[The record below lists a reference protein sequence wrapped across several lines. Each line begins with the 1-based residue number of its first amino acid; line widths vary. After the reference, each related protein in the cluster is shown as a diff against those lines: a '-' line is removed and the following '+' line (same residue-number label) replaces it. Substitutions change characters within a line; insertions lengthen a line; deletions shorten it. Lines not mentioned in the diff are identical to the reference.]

1 MRLILFD
8 IDGTLISAHG
18 VGHRSFVRAM
28 QSVFGTAGPHDT
40 YDWRGKTDPW
50 IVRDLMRMAGVPDS
64 VLDARLGE
72 CFERYVCFLEAL
84 LADGHPVDVLPGID
98 RLVRALA
105 AREDV
110 LVGLLTGNV
119 KPGAE
124 TKLRSTGLLPFF
136 RLGAYGSDDAD
147 RRRLPAI
154 ARERARALTG
164 VEIPFAN
171 TLIIGDTPL
180 DVDCARACGAV
191 AVAVATGHYSLSELQ
206 AVEPDLVFQDFGDV
220 ERSLR
225 QLLTFSPGSRQVQ
238 SGSARATQEGS

>member
-8 IDGTLISAHG
+8 IDGTLIHAHG

-50 IVRDLMRMAGVPDS
+50 ILRDLTRLAGVPEE
-64 VLDARLGE
+64 VLDARLAE
-72 CFERYVCFLEAL
+72 CFDQYIYFLEAL
-84 LADGHPVDVLPGID
+84 LANGHPVDVLPGID
-98 RLVRALA
+98 HLVRALA

-110 LVGLLTGNV
+110 LLGLLTGNV

-124 TKLRSTGLLPFF
+124 AKLRSTGLLPFF

-154 ARERARALTG
+154 ARARARSLTG
-164 VEIPFAN
+164 VEIPFDD
-171 TLIIGDTPL
+171 TIIIGDTPL

-191 AVAVATGHYSLSELQ
+191 AVAVATGQHSLSELQ
-206 AVEPDLVFQDFGDV
+206 AVEPDLMFQDFSDV
-220 ERSLR
+220 EGSLR
-225 QLLTFSPGSRQVQ
+225 RLLTFSPGSGQVQ
-238 SGSARATQEGS
+238 SGSMRATQEGS

>member
-8 IDGTLISAHG
+8 IDGTLIYAHG

-28 QSVFGTAGPHDT
+28 ESVFGTAGPHDT

-50 IVRDLMRMAGVPDS
+50 ILRDLMRLAGVPDD

-72 CFERYVCFLEAL
+72 CFESYARFLEAL

-98 RLVRALA
+98 RLVRAPA

-110 LVGLLTGNV
+110 LLGLLTGNV

-124 TKLRSTGLLPFF
+124 AKLRSTGLLPFF

-164 VEIPFAN
+164 SRSPSP
-171 TLIIGDTPL
+171 TP
-180 DVDCARACGAV
+180 
-191 AVAVATGHYSLSELQ
+191 SLSGT
-206 AVEPDLVFQDFGDV
+206 P
-220 ERSLR
+220 RSTWTAAGPAAPWLWR
-225 QLLTFSPGSRQVQ
+225 SRPASIPCRSSRRSSRISCFRTSATWRGAC
-238 SGSARATQEGS
+238 SGC

>member
-8 IDGTLISAHG
+8 IDGTLIYAHG
-18 VGHRSFVRAM
+18 VGHRSFVKAM

-50 IVRDLMRMAGVPDS
+50 IARDLMRLAGVPAE
-64 VLDARLGE
+64 VLDARLAE
-72 CFERYVCFLEAL
+72 CFEQYICFLEAL

-98 RLVRALA
+98 HLVRALA
-105 AREDV
+105 AREDL

-124 TKLRSTGLLPFF
+124 AKLRSTGLLPFF
-136 RLGAYGSDDAD
+136 RFGAYGSDAAD

-164 VEIPFAN
+164 VEIPFAD

-191 AVAVATGHYSLSELQ
+191 AVAVATGQHSLSELQ
-206 AVEPDLVFQDFGDV
+206 AVEPDLAFQDFGDV
-220 ERSLR
+220 EGSLR
-225 QLLTFSPGSRQVQ
+225 QLLTFSSGNGQVQ
-238 SGSARATQEGS
+238 SGSARAAQEGS

>member
-8 IDGTLISAHG
+8 IDGTLIYAHG

-28 QSVFGTAGPHDT
+28 QSVFGTAGPHDA

-50 IVRDLMRMAGVPDS
+50 ILRDLTRLAGVPEE
-64 VLDARLGE
+64 VIDARLTE
-72 CFERYVCFLEAL
+72 CFDQYICFLEAL

-98 RLVRALA
+98 RLVRTLA

-124 TKLRSTGLLPFF
+124 AKLHSTGLLPFF
-136 RLGAYGSDDAD
+136 RVGAYGSDAAD
-147 RRRLPAI
+147 RRSLPAI

-164 VEIPFAN
+164 IEIPFAD
-171 TLIIGDTPL
+171 TFIIGDTPL
-180 DVDCARACGAV
+180 DVDCAWACGAV
-191 AVAVATGHYSLSELQ
+191 AVAVATGQHSLSELQ
-206 AVEPDLVFQDFGDV
+206 AVEPDLAFQDFGDV
-220 ERSLR
+220 EGSLR
-225 QLLTFSPGSRQVQ
+225 RLLTFSPGNGQVQ
-238 SGSARATQEGS
+238 SGSARAAQEGS